1 MDKHVK
7 AQPVN
12 LHGIDLNLLV
22 ALDALLAE
30 RNVTRAGH
38 RLSLSQPAMSAA
50 LARLRR
56 LLDDPLLVRSGRV
69 LQPTPFADSLAD
81 PVRDIL
87 TRVEQALAHRLRF
100 DPACDAR
107 TFAVVASDYATVI
120 LLRPLFERLADLAP
134 QVRVAVAPFSPEFE
148 GELRRDEADLL
159 VVPREVAGGKLTDF
173 PSQTLF
179 TDRFVCAVWRD
190 HPAVGKDITVEQ
202 LGALPY
208 LTYGAGSL
216 SSFVDTQLDS
226 LGITRQVE
234 VTTQGFVIAP
244 FLLRGTRFFAMVQER
259 LGREVAEAA
268 GIRLLE
274 PPVDLR
280 PITEAMFWHPRHD
293 SDPAHLWLRG
303 QLADVAAR
311 LEHLG
316 CPTDSAA
323 D

>member
-87 TRVEQALAHRLRF
+87 TRVEQALAHRWRF

-173 PSQTLF
+173 PCQTLF